1 MIISRTPLRISFA
14 GGMTDIPKYY
24 EKDYGAVTS
33 TTINKYIYVTI
44 NEKFA
49 GKSRI
54 VYKKFEDVDSIDQ
67 ISHPI
72 IRECLKYLDIK
83 DTIEITT
90 IADVPGGTGLGSSSA
105 FTVGLLNALHKYQG
119 YNANPKELAEE
130 ACHIEIDILKEP
142 IGKQD
147 QYACA
152 FGGLN
157 YIIFTKDEVEVK
169 PILLPERDLKF
180 LNTSLSLHYT
190 NIIRSASNL
199 LKKQTTNMDYML
211 LLKMRAMAENMYHHL
226 ARKDGNFKAFGECLH
241 QAWKLKRQVEGV
253 SNVIINKCYEK
264 AREKGAIGGKLCGA
278 GSGGFLLIMSDL
290 SKQWCI
296 KTVLKDLKELN
307 FKFEKDGSKI
317 VYES

>member
-33 TTINKYIYVTI
+33 ATINKYVYVTV
-44 NEKFA
+44 NKKFI

-54 VYKKFEDVDSIDQ
+54 AYKKFEEVDSIEQ

-83 DTIEITT
+83 DKIEITT
-90 IADVPGGTGLGSSSA
+90 IADIPGGTGLGSSSA

-147 QYACA
+147 QTICA
-152 FGGLN
+152 YGGLN

-180 LNTSLSLHYT
+180 LDTSLSLHYT
-190 NIIRSASNL
+190 NKTRSASNL
-199 LKKQTTNMDYML
+199 LKKQTANMDDMI
-211 LLKMRAMAENMYHHL
+211 LLKMRAIAANMYYHL
-226 ARKDGNFKAFGECLH
+226 KRRDGDFKAFGECLH
-241 QAWKLKRQVEGV
+241 QAWKLKRQVKGV
-253 SNVIINKCYEK
+253 SNNNIDRYYER
-264 AREKGAIGGKLCGA
+264 AIYKGAIGGKLCGA

-290 SKQWCI
+290 SRQWNT
-296 KTVLKDLKELN
+296 KTALTDLKELKFN
-307 FKFEKDGSKI
+307 FEKGGSKI

>member
-33 TTINKYIYVTI
+33 TTINKYVYVTV
-44 NEKFA
+44 NEKFI

-54 VYKKFEDVDSIDQ
+54 AYKKFEEVDSVDQ

-83 DTIEITT
+83 DKLEITT
-90 IADVPGGTGLGSSSA
+90 IADIPGGTGLGSSSA

-130 ACHIEIDILKEP
+130 ACHIEIDVLKEP

-147 QYACA
+147 QIACA

-157 YIIFTKDEVEVK
+157 HIIFTKDEVEVK
-169 PILLPERDLKF
+169 PIYLPERDLKI
-180 LNTSLSLHYT
+180 LNASLSLHYT
-190 NIIRSASNL
+190 NKTRSASNL
-199 LKKQTTNMDYML
+199 LKKQTSNIDYMI
-211 LLKMRAMAENMYHHL
+211 LLKMRTIAENMYHHL
-226 ARKDGNFKAFGECLH
+226 KRQDGNFKTFGKCLH
-241 QAWKLKRQVEGV
+241 QAWKLKRQIEGV
-253 SNVIINKCYEK
+253 SNETINKYYEK
-264 AREKGAIGGKLCGA
+264 ARENGAIGGKLCGA
-278 GSGGFLLIMSDL
+278 GSDGFLLIMSDL
-290 SKQWCI
+290 ARQWYT
-296 KTVLKDLKELN
+296 KTALADLKELN
-307 FKFEKDGSKI
+307 FNFEKDGSKI

>member
-33 TTINKYIYVTI
+33 TTINKYVYVTV
-44 NEKFA
+44 NEKFI

-54 VYKKFEDVDSIDQ
+54 AYKKYEEVDSVDQ

-72 IRECLKYLDIK
+72 IRECLKYLNIK
-83 DTIEITT
+83 DKIEITT
-90 IADVPGGTGLGSSSA
+90 IADIPGGTGLGSSSA
-105 FTVGLLNALHKYQG
+105 FTVGLLNALHKYKG

-147 QYACA
+147 QTAVA

-157 YIIFTKDEVEVK
+157 HIIFTKDEVEVK
-169 PILLPERDLKF
+169 PILLPERELKF
-180 LNTSLSLHYT
+180 LDTSLSLHYT
-190 NIIRSASNL
+190 NKTRSASNL
-199 LKKQTTNMDYML
+199 LKKQALNMDYML
-211 LLKMRAMAENMYHHL
+211 LLKMRAMAENMYQHL
-226 ARKDGNFKAFGECLH
+226 KRRDGNFKAFGECLN
-241 QAWKLKRQVEGV
+241 QAWKLKRQIDGV
-253 SNVIINKCYEK
+253 SNDIIDGYYEK
-264 AREKGAIGGKLCGA
+264 ARYRGALGGKLCGA

-290 SKQWCI
+290 SKQWNT
-296 KTVLKDLKELN
+296 KTALADLKELKFN
-307 FKFEKDGSKI
+307 FEKDGSKI

>member
-33 TTINKYIYVTI
+33 TTINKYVYVTV
-44 NEKFA
+44 NKKFI

-54 VYKKFEDVDSIDQ
+54 AYKKYEEVDSIGQ

-72 IRECLKYLDIK
+72 IRECLKYLNIK
-83 DTIEITT
+83 DKIEITT
-90 IADVPGGTGLGSSSA
+90 IADIPGGTGLGSSSA

-130 ACHIEIDILKEP
+130 ACHIEIDVLKEP

-147 QYACA
+147 QHATAY
-152 FGGLN
+152 GGFN
-157 YIIFTKDEVEVK
+157 HIIFTKDEVEVK

-180 LNTSLSLHYT
+180 LNDSLSLHYT
-190 NIIRSASNL
+190 NITRSASNL
-199 LKKQTTNMDYML
+199 LKKQTTSINNL
-211 LLKMRAMAENMYHHL
+211 IFLRMRIVAENMYQHL
-226 ARKDGNFKAFGECLH
+226 KRIDDDFKTFGECLH
-241 QAWKLKRQVEGV
+241 QAWELKKQIEGV
-253 SNVIINKCYEK
+253 SNDFINGYYKK
-264 AREKGAIGGKLCGA
+264 AREKGALGGKLCGA

-290 SKQWCI
+290 LRQGYT
-296 KTVLKDLKELN
+296 KTALADLKELR
-307 FKFEKDGSKI
+307 FKFEKNGSKI
-317 VYES
+317 IYES

>member
-14 GGMTDIPKYY
+14 GGMTDIPSYY

-33 TTINKYIYVTI
+33 TTIDKYVYVTV
-44 NEKFA
+44 NKKFI

-54 VYKKFEDVDSIDQ
+54 AYKKFEEVDSVDQ

-83 DTIEITT
+83 DKIEITT

-105 FTVGLLNALHKYQG
+105 FTVGLLNALHRYQG

-130 ACHIEIDILKEP
+130 ACIIEMEKLKEP

-147 QYACA
+147 QTVCA
-152 FGGLN
+152 YGGLN
-157 YIIFTKDEVEVK
+157 HIIFTRDEVEVK
-169 PILLPERDLKF
+169 PIILPERELNF
-180 LNTSLSLHYT
+180 LSSTLSLHYT
-190 NIIRSASNL
+190 NKMRSASQI
-199 LKKQTTNMDYML
+199 LKKQSESINNLVL
-211 LLKMRAMAENMYHHL
+211 LRMKLLAENMYQHL
-226 ARKDGNFKAFGECLH
+226 KRNNSNFKAFGQCLH
-241 QAWKLKRQVEGV
+241 QAWILKRQVVGV
-253 SNVIINKCYEK
+253 SNDVINGYYER
-264 AREKGAIGGKLCGA
+264 ARQKGALGGKICGA

-290 SKQWCI
+290 AKQWNI
-296 KTVLKDLKELN
+296 KTTLAELKELN
-307 FKFEKDGSKI
+307 FKFEKEGSKI